1 MAQDLTIN
9 KQIMNNIMMDHEN
22 YLYATAVA
30 DSFDLA
36 VKEATGMLASQI
48 MTDVK
53 SESKSSLSSMTNN
66 GDFSESSYFS
76 NITETFTNVQL
87 SDYQVLMI
95 DKPTKKSKTY
105 TAFVYISSKRV
116 AEIIKDMK
124 QAEEKAAAERFN
136 KLKTDI
142 NFYYDE
148 GNRALSDIRIG
159 DALKYYFWGYALSS
173 GTKISIERN
182 GNIQPAEPLFSSLID
197 RTLDAINIVCTEEK
211 EEQVNEYQT
220 TYTKQLAFYYN
231 QDNSYKKITCLD
243 FSYHNGYTYIGGPRV
258 RDGIS
263 MAELSYDLDQLKVH
277 CTYKYG
283 ENETPP
289 EIQEI
294 LKNKQIKTFASSDK
308 LVDVK
313 KVLANNDLL
322 ANDEEQENAV
332 ESNETDET
340 VEQASASDEA
350 ETVQTSST
358 YAIDSLRILY
368 LYDIMK
374 KVESSIKAKKYESVE
389 QYFTEDGYEC
399 FDKLIRYGNASII
412 GTPQYEFIPFGDLMI
427 CKSITMQF
435 RFRNNKKFIENINFR
450 FNKDDL
456 IESLAF
462 ALTDVAQH
470 DILDN
475 SDWKM
480 NSKLTLLTF
489 MEDYQTAYA
498 LKRIDYLEKIF
509 SENALIISGYKVL
522 NKSKSD
528 GVRLNGYTRY
538 DTLSKT
544 QYMSRLRGFFKN
556 KEYINLNFTDT
567 EFTQAWNTQDFFG
580 VRVRQEY
587 FSNTYG
593 DVGYL
598 FLLVDLRG
606 KVPVIHVRAWQD
618 DKLPFEHLFSLKD
631 VY

>member
-322 ANDEEQENAV
+322 ANDEEQENAD

>member
-332 ESNETDET
+332 ESNEADET

>member
-1 MAQDLTIN
+1 
-9 KQIMNNIMMDHEN
+9 MNNIMMDHEN

-313 KVLANNDLL
+313 KVLANNDLP
-322 ANDEEQENAV
+322 ANDEEQENTV
-332 ESNETDET
+332 ESNETEET

-350 ETVQTSST
+350 ETVQSSST